1 MNFREYK
8 LGEIA
13 DFNKSSISK
22 SEIIKDIIYLDTGSI
37 TENVISDTI
46 TLDITEAPS
55 RAQRKVEH
63 HTIIY
68 STVRPRLKHYGLLEN
83 PRNNLIVSTGFTT
96 IDLKEECKG
105 IIDPR
110 FLYLLLTQ
118 PIITEYIGNI
128 ADTAV
133 SAYPSIN
140 SSDISTLTFNFPDFY
155 IQNTIADLW
164 ESYDKKITLNR
175 AINHNLPIL
184 DHSSKVGE
192 VRLAA

>member
-83 PRNNLIVSTGFTT
+83 PRNNLRDV
-96 IDLKEECKG
+96 L
-105 IIDPR
+105 
-110 FLYLLLTQ
+110 
-118 PIITEYIGNI
+118 
-128 ADTAV
+128 
-133 SAYPSIN
+133 
-140 SSDISTLTFNFPDFY
+140 
-155 IQNTIADLW
+155 
-164 ESYDKKITLNR
+164 
-175 AINHNLPIL
+175 
-184 DHSSKVGE
+184 
-192 VRLAA
+192 